1 MAENLKDYGVQD
13 SDTNRMCLGEIEVY
27 EELCE
32 GLNPELGVPDES
44 TNSKLGVPD
53 ESINPKLGVID
64 EAFNSERGRNL
75 CLMKIYG
82 GLYGGYK
89 KEIITENMTERELTT
104 YICPKCEGIVR
115 DACTSKSGKPI
126 CSSCTMENVGGPPL
140 TAPCVN
146 RPNNYM
152 RNMIT
157 SLKCSC
163 PLIYPRL

>member
-53 ESINPKLGVID
+53 ESINKPKLGVID

-89 KEIITENMTERELTT
+89 KEIITENMTLERIDYL
-104 YICPKCEGIVR
+104 YLIQKCEDI
-115 DACTSKSGKPI
+115 
-126 CSSCTMENVGGPPL
+126 
-140 TAPCVN
+140 
-146 RPNNYM
+146 
-152 RNMIT
+152 
-157 SLKCSC
+157 
-163 PLIYPRL
+163 